1 MHVTTINKKE
11 AMNLQKSNEEYMGEF
26 GAWKGKG
33 GDDIIILKSPKIK
46 KIIFKTIN
54 NKGTYLAL

>member
-1 MHVTTINKKE
+1 MTVNEKE

-33 GDDIIILKSPKIK
+33 EMI
-46 KIIFKTIN
+46 
-54 NKGTYLAL
+54 